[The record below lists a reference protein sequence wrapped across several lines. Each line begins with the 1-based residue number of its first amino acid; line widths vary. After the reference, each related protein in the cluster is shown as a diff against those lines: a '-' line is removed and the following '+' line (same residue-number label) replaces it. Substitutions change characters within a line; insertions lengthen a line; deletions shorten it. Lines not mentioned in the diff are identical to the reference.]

1 MIDETA
7 AVYAKAMFDVS
18 EEMGR
23 TNEVLKQFSEI
34 VETIEKNRELSGVM
48 YTPFIKDVDKKEI
61 IEKIFSETSDRYLL
75 NFIKLLID
83 KKKTR
88 SLRDIYNRF
97 AKMVDEKNIIEK
109 GVVIS
114 AVKLTDEEVRNL
126 EEKLSKKF
134 SRKVELENKVDESII
149 GGIFVKVGNREIDG
163 TVKGRMKGLKK
174 ELSKMI

>member
-88 SLRDIYNRF
+88 ALRDIYNRF

-109 GVVIS
+109 GIVIS

>member
-109 GVVIS
+109 GIVIS

>member
-109 GVVIS
+109 GMVIS